1 MPYHIE
7 SADHG
12 YYVVG
17 PSGRKSKKPLSAVMA
32 KKQKVALDIA
42 KAREAGHRIPPPMI
56 SMPVSEFRKEHKRL
70 VKTLE
75 EGSAAKR
82 RAEAHRQAME
92 LRERLG

>member
-12 YYVVG
+12 FYVVG
-17 PSGRKSKKPLSAVMA
+17 PSGRKSKKPLSMTMA

-42 KAREAGHRIPPPMI
+42 KARSYSPMV
-56 SMPVSEFRKEHKRL
+56 SMPVAEFRKEHKRL

-75 EGSAAKR
+75 EGNKAKLK
-82 RAEAHRQAME
+82 AEAHRQAME

>member
-17 PSGRKSKKPLSAVMA
+17 PSGRKSKTPLSMTMA

-42 KAREAGHRIPPPMI
+42 KAREI
-56 SMPVSEFRKEHKRL
+56 SMPVGEFRKEHKRL

-82 RAEAHRQAME
+82 RAEAHRQRME